1 MSIKV
6 EGSECAMEGSP
17 SMLGELVYNLLDN
30 AVKYNRENGSV
41 VALLEENADGSRS
54 LTVSDTGVGID
65 PADQEHVFE
74 RFFRGDRSRSS
85 EGGTGLG
92 LSIVKHAALAHG
104 AKVSLTSKVGKGTSV
119 RVDFPA

>member
-1 MSIKV
+1 MV
-6 EGSECAMEGSP
+6 
-17 SMLGELVYNLLDN
+17 
-30 AVKYNRENGSV
+30 RQ
-41 VALLEENADGSRS
+41 ADDGQGAGAQRAHP
-54 LTVSDTGVGID
+54 VSYTHLGVGID

-74 RFFRGDRSRSS
+74 RFFRGDRSRSG

-104 AKVSLTSKVGKGTSV
+104 AKVSLSSKVGKGTSI

>member
-1 MSIKV
+1 MHVGHGGAGAVSYTH
-6 EGSECAMEGSP
+6 
-17 SMLGELVYNLLDN
+17 LDVY
-30 AVKYNRENGSV
+30 KRQ
-41 VALLEENADGSRS
+41 
-54 LTVSDTGVGID
+54 GID
-65 PADQEHVFE
+65 PADQGHVFE